1 MTTTIINLEIKVQ
14 IQIKGSNG
22 KRRRRTEDPED
33 WSRTRGQQQWTTEVS
48 LDFFVQSVLILSS
61 GSTEWTTGVSFN
73 LFCCPVG
80 SDFEFFF

>member
-33 WSRTRGQQQWTTEVS
+33 WSRTRGQQWKTEVS

-61 GSTEWTTGVSFN
+61 GSTVDNWGQFQFIFLSSRF
-73 LFCCPVG
+73 
-80 SDFEFFF
+80 